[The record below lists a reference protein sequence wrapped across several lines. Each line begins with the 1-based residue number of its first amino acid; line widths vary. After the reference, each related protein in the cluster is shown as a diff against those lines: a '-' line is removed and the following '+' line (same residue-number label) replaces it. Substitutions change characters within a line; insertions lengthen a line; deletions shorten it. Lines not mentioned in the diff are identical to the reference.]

1 MAKCIIWI
9 RTSTSDQEVDTQRS
23 DLVERA
29 IKDGFTNEDDRIVI
43 GEKGASAIKMD
54 AKYREE
60 VDELIKTIK
69 EKNDVSTIYVWEVSR
84 LARNKRAFV
93 DMTDVIYENHIQF
106 ICKVPELKLLDDD
119 GEVNQ
124 GAELT
129 LELLITL
136 AKQEMDIKKKRFS
149 RGKKRLAD
157 EGKYNGGQIPYGYRV
172 DPETKKI
179 EIDEDGEAKIVHEI
193 FDMYE
198 AGYSQM
204 GIAKELF
211 ARGVKGKSAK
221 NKNFTISLVHQIL
234 TNEILTGKK
243 QKSKCASYERQYPQ
257 IITEEQ
263 FNRCREIAKNNKYV
277 APKSTRVYYAMGL
290 MKCTKCGSLFKSG
303 GKKGQYRCRDAYDFY
318 KTYNGYEG
326 VPRCTNKMNI
336 SINIM
341 DSLVW
346 ELAIDYETIFILNH
360 AEKNLSEYE
369 KAKTIL
375 KQKIEAIP
383 SLLEEIEEKWQ
394 RVLEAYTDGMKKS
407 KYEKKKEEK
416 NNAINTINKK
426 KAEYIEE
433 LNHYDALIA
442 ETKNSLKL
450 DYDFSVDDNVERFIE
465 KSDEVRKKVA
475 SITDDNERRRLVHKH
490 IRLINIE
497 KDHIFYKFKHYPNG
511 KDVPVRKITVY
522 SYMEKPRTFY
532 FIPNDGK
539 GGTMLEKLASAGQ
552 SYTNPITNR
561 TYTAPEYAKFD
572 YTYLNRIVDES
583 KLRKRKIAKEA
594 KEKKREEEVQ
604 KMINAGYMLLED
616 CATLSG
622 RTKQSLYV
630 SMKNGKFEGVK
641 ANNIWYVKKDSFMAY
656 LNQCQERKAALFLK
670 RLKSGYFNN
679 DNY

>member
-1 MAKCIIWI
+1 MPKCIIWI
-9 RTSTSDQEVDTQRS
+9 RTSTSDQEVDTQRF
-23 DLVERA
+23 DLIEKA
-29 IKDGFTNEDDRIVI
+29 KQDGFSDDDMIVI
-43 GEKGASAIKMD
+43 GDKGASAIKMNE
-54 AKYREE
+54 KYRQE

-69 EKNDVSTIYVWEVSR
+69 ERNDVSTIYVWEVSR

-157 EGKYNGGQIPYGYRV
+157 EGKYNGGQIPYGYKI

-221 NKNFTISLVHQIL
+221 KVKNFTISLVHQIL
-234 TNEILTGKK
+234 TNELLTGKK
-243 QKSKCASYERQYPQ
+243 HKFEGSSYERQYPQ

-277 APKSTRVYYAMGL
+277 SPKSQRVYYAMGL
-290 MKCTKCGSLFKSG
+290 MKCPMCGSLFKSG

-326 VPRCTNKMNI
+326 VPRCTNRMNI
-336 SINIM
+336 SINVM

-360 AEKNLSEYE
+360 AEKKLSECE

-375 KQKIEAIP
+375 NQKIEAIP
-383 SLLEEIEEKWQ
+383 SLLEGIEEKRQ
-394 RVLEAYTDGMKKS
+394 RLLEAYADGMKKS
-407 KYEKKKEEK
+407 TFEKKKEEIR
-416 NNAINTINKK
+416 NEINAVNKQ

-442 ETKNSLKL
+442 ETKNSLEL
-450 DYDFSVDDNVERFIE
+450 EYDFSVDANVERFIE
-465 KSDEVRKKVA
+465 KSDEIRKKVA
-475 SITDDNERRRLVHKH
+475 SITDDNERRKLVHKH
-490 IRLINIE
+490 IKLINIE

-511 KDVPVRKITVY
+511 KDVPARKIIVY

-539 GGTMLEKLASAGQ
+539 GGTMLEKNASAGL
-552 SYTNPITNR
+552 SITNPDTNK
-561 TYTAPEYAKFD
+561 TYTSPEYYKVK
-572 YTYLNRIVDES
+572 YTYLERIVDES
-583 KLRKRKIAKEA
+583 KLRKRKNAKEA
-594 KEKKREEEVQ
+594 KEKKQKNEVQ
-604 KMINAGYMLLED
+604 KMIDAGYMLLDD

-630 SMKNGKFEGVK
+630 SMKNGKFDGVK
-641 ANNIWYVKKDSFMAY
+641 ANNIWYAQKDSFMAY
-656 LNQCQERKAALFLK
+656 MKKCQERRMALFLK
-670 RLKSGYFNN
+670 RIKSGSIDIQNN
-679 DNY
+679 